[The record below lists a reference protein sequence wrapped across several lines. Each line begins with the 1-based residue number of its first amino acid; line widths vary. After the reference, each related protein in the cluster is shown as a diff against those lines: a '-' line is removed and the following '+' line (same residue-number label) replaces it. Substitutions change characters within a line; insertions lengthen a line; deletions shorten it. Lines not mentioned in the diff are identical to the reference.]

1 MRRVAER
8 IYRTAIVG
16 ARRGLHHMRAYAGLE
31 DRARVTAIAEID
43 AERRAAAAAAVGPGV
58 QVYSDWLEMLDR
70 ERPDILHVVTSPT
83 IPRAQWVQPAADA
96 GVRVLALEKPIAL
109 RPSEADALLGAAE
122 RAGIK
127 VAVNLQ
133 RRYMPFAGVL
143 MELLADAERG
153 LGPVHF
159 VRASSAGMVADM
171 YPHLLDL
178 VLLAVGDAQ
187 PSHVWAAVEGS
198 ETDPRYPG
206 PRQLMAEC
214 SFVDGTRALCEIS
227 HQSESPFGWRD
238 FPAVYPPDIRP
249 WGPHRCNVD
258 VWAERGRFWWREYGT
273 WGYQVEGR
281 PPRSEPT
288 AFRDDDVPAQRAYT
302 AALVDWLEVEGMEG
316 APHRC
321 SLATAGAGFALLSGA
336 LRSALLGQRLGYPEA
351 GNLSDAEYGQLMER
365 LGATQPAQP
374 ALSALSGAR

>member
-1 MRRVAER
+1 MVER
-8 IYRTAIVG
+8 NYRAAIVG
-16 ARRGLHHMRAYAGLE
+16 ARRGLHHLEGYAGLE
-31 DRARVTAIAEID
+31 DRARVIALAEVD
-43 AERRAAAAAAVGPGV
+43 PERRAAAEAKLGPGV
-58 QVYSDWLEMLDR
+58 HLYADWLEMLER
-70 ERPDILHVVTSPT
+70 ERPDVLHVVTSPT

-122 RAGIK
+122 RARIK

-143 MELLADAERG
+143 KELLADPERG

-187 PSHVWAAVEGS
+187 ASHVWAAVEGS

-206 PRQLMAEC
+206 PRQLMAEF

-227 HQSESPFGWRD
+227 HQRASPFGTRD
-238 FPAVYPPDIRP
+238 FPAVYPPDIP
-249 WGPHRCNVD
+249 AWGPHRCNVD
-258 VWAERGRFWWREYGT
+258 IWSERGRFWWREYGT
-273 WGYQVEGR
+273 WGYQIEGR
-281 PPRSEPT
+281 PPRQEPT
-288 AFRDDDVPAQRAYT
+288 AFRDDDGPAQQAYT
-302 AALVDWLEVEGMEG
+302 AALLDWLEGT
-316 APHRC
+316 PHRC
-321 SLATAGAGFALLSGA
+321 SLATAGAGFALLNGA
-336 LRSALLGQRLGYPEA
+336 LRSALLGQRLSYPDA
-351 GNLSDAEYGQLMER
+351 GSLSDAEYAVLMER
-365 LGATQPAQP
+365 LDATHTGV
-374 ALSALSGAR
+374 SAK